1 MSKEFFGEDNIRNI
15 SIKDRERMIS
25 EKNKNKT
32 LLKENCN
39 NLVKL
44 TMTNIND
51 IESYIENINS
61 FNNMKTLM
69 LKNII
74 FKNKNYDFLK
84 CFNKLNKLNIINSKN
99 FDIKILENLSK
110 NITIKK

>member
-1 MSKEFFGEDNIRNI
+1 
-15 SIKDRERMIS
+15 MIS

-51 IESYIENINS
+51 IESYIENIHS

-69 LKNII
+69 
-74 FKNKNYDFLK
+74 
-84 CFNKLNKLNIINSKN
+84 
-99 FDIKILENLSK
+99 
-110 NITIKK
+110 